1 MAGSTEFDFQPGQAR
16 RSVSIGLFLFL
27 ALTGCTI
34 DLVSKSMLFARLY
47 DPAERWQEPWW
58 LAGQFFGF
66 QTSLNPGALFGLGH
80 GYSYVFAGISVVFQS
95 LILFWLLFLGGWRD
109 RWMVVATGLIS
120 AGILGN
126 FYDRIG
132 LGFAEGYPESAR
144 YCVRDWILFRLEG
157 VPFFDPWPNFNL
169 ADSFL
174 VVGAG
179 LVLIH
184 ALFISAKK
192 PEPAGVGSPEVTS

>member
-1 MAGSTEFDFQPGQAR
+1 MVGE
-16 RSVSIGLFLFL
+16 V
-27 ALTGCTI
+27 
-34 DLVSKSMLFARLY
+34 
-47 DPAERWQEPWW
+47 
-58 LAGQFFGF
+58 FGF
-66 QTSLNPGALFGLGH
+66 QASLNAGALFGLGH
-80 GYSYVFAGISVVFQS
+80 GYSYVFAGVSVVFLA
-95 LILFWLLFLGGWRD
+95 LILFWLLFLNGWRD

-132 LGFAEGYPESAR
+132 LGFGQGYPESAR

-184 ALFISAKK
+184 AMFVSGKQPAAPN
-192 PEPAGVGSPEVTS
+192 PETPE